1 VPEHIKTDLCI
12 IGAGSAGLSVAAGAA
27 QMGAR
32 TVLIERGLMGGDCLN
47 FGCVP
52 SKSLLAA
59 AKAAAAWRHSAAFGI
74 DAAPSQV
81 DWPRVRAHV
90 AGVIAAIAPHDSVER
105 FEGLGVRVIKAEARF
120 TGPDT
125 LIAGEAILRAR
136 RFVIATGSEPLV
148 PPIPGLDQVS
158 FLTNET
164 VFGIEAAPQHLLVLG
179 GGPIG
184 CELAQAHRRLGAE
197 VTVIEMSRI
206 LPKDDEDASS
216 IVRESLIGDGV
227 RVIQGGKAVAVE
239 RTDKGIIVEVERNG
253 SNERLSGS
261 HLLIAVGRRPS
272 VAGLNLEAAGVAVD
286 KSGIRLDERL
296 RTTNRRIYAAGD
308 VSGGPQFTHMA
319 GHEAGIVL
327 RNALFRLPAKVER
340 RAVPW
345 VTYTDPELAQVG
357 LTEAAARGKGEDVVC
372 LRSDYGESDRA
383 RAERAGDGFV
393 KVIATRRGA
402 VLGATIVGRN
412 AGELILPWVLAMQHR
427 LGLRAMASVI
437 APYPT
442 LGEIGKRA
450 AGNFYA
456 PRLFSAGTR
465 RLVRLLQR
473 LP

>member
-1 VPEHIKTDLCI
+1 MPERIETDLCI

-52 SKSLLAA
+52 SKALLAA
-59 AKAAAAWRHSAAFGI
+59 AKAATSWRHGAAFGI
-74 DAAPSQV
+74 DSSGGTV
-81 DWPRVRAHV
+81 DWARVRAHV

-120 TGPDT
+120 TGPET
-125 LIAGEAILRAR
+125 LTAGEATVRAR

-148 PPIPGLDQVS
+148 PSIPGLDQVP

-164 VFGIEAAPQHLLVLG
+164 VFAIETAPRHLLVLG

-184 CELAQAHRRLGAE
+184 CELAQAHRRLGVE
-197 VTVIEMSRI
+197 VTVIEMQRI
-206 LPKDDEDASS
+206 LPKDDEEATSV
-216 IVRESLIGDGV
+216 VRQSLIRDGV
-227 RVIQGGKAVAVE
+227 RVLEGAKAVGLEGTERGVTVE
-239 RTDKGIIVEVERNG
+239 IELNG
-253 SNERLSGS
+253 ANERLSGS
-261 HLLIAVGRRPS
+261 HLLVAVGRRPS
-272 VAGLNLEAAGVAVD
+272 VAKLNLEAAGVAVD
-286 KSGIRLDERL
+286 KSGIRVDDRL
-296 RTTNRRIYAAGD
+296 RTTNHRIYAAGD
-308 VSGGPQFTHMA
+308 VTGGPQFTHMA
-319 GHEAGIVL
+319 SHEAGIVL

-357 LTEAAARGKGEDVVC
+357 LTEAAAHAKGEDLVC
-372 LRSDYGESDRA
+372 VRSDYGESDRA
-383 RAERAGDGFV
+383 RAERAGEGFV
-393 KVIATRRGA
+393 KVVATRRGA

-412 AGELILPWVLAMQHR
+412 AGELILPWALAMQQR

-450 AGNFYA
+450 AGNFFA

>member
-1 VPEHIKTDLCI
+1 VPEHIETDLCI

-59 AKAAAAWRHSAAFGI
+59 AKAAAAWRHGAAFGI

-125 LIAGEAILRAR
+125 LIAGEATLRAR

-184 CELAQAHRRLGAE
+184 CELAQAHRRL
-197 VTVIEMSRI
+197 
-206 LPKDDEDASS
+206 
-216 IVRESLIGDGV
+216 
-227 RVIQGGKAVAVE
+227 
-239 RTDKGIIVEVERNG
+239 
-253 SNERLSGS
+253 
-261 HLLIAVGRRPS
+261 
-272 VAGLNLEAAGVAVD
+272 
-286 KSGIRLDERL
+286 
-296 RTTNRRIYAAGD
+296 
-308 VSGGPQFTHMA
+308 
-319 GHEAGIVL
+319 
-327 RNALFRLPAKVER
+327 
-340 RAVPW
+340 
-345 VTYTDPELAQVG
+345 
-357 LTEAAARGKGEDVVC
+357 
-372 LRSDYGESDRA
+372 
-383 RAERAGDGFV
+383 
-393 KVIATRRGA
+393 
-402 VLGATIVGRN
+402 
-412 AGELILPWVLAMQHR
+412 
-427 LGLRAMASVI
+427 
-437 APYPT
+437 
-442 LGEIGKRA
+442 
-450 AGNFYA
+450 
-456 PRLFSAGTR
+456 
-465 RLVRLLQR
+465 
-473 LP
+473 